1 MGIYCTS
8 WVYWDNTGI
17 TIINATLMGI
27 IRGYTGCYIIN
38 AISFI
43 LGYTG
48 YTGLSVV
55 FHKML

>member
-1 MGIYCTS
+1 MGILGY
-8 WVYWDNTGI
+8 TGI

-55 FHKML
+55 FNKML